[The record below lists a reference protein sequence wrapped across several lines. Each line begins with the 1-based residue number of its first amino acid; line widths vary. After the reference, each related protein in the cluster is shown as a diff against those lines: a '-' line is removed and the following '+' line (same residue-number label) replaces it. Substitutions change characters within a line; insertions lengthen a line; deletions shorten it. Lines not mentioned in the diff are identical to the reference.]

1 MARSKS
7 QPSLITGLDIGSSAI
22 RIAVGQTGVR
32 ADGKKELQII
42 ATAEAP
48 SEGLQKGV
56 IVSIEEAVSSISSA
70 LEQIERMTGIPITN
84 VWIGISGMHILSQK
98 TRGVVAVAKPDGE
111 ISDEDVNRAVDAAK
125 TIAAP
130 LNYEML
136 HLVPRHF
143 SVDGQLGIKD
153 PVGMTGIRLEVE
165 AQAIYGL
172 TSHLK
177 NMTKAVYRT
186 SVGIDAVVLS
196 VLATADA
203 VLNTRQK
210 ELGVLV
216 VDLGGSTTTLLVY
229 EGGNVIHTAVLPIG
243 SDHITNDLALG
254 LQTSIDVAEKVKIQV
269 GSCINKNVSKQD
281 VIDLFDFGN
290 PTHEEVS
297 LLYITEIIHARV
309 SEILERIDKELV
321 SVDQSGMLPAGVIFI
336 GGGSKIGGL
345 VELSKQKLRMN
356 AALGFPLDIRT
367 VTEKANDVSFAP
379 AIGLVKWGSAFSESS
394 ESKRTSSFLSGGP
407 QKFVENVRK
416 VFRFLVP

>member
-1 MARSKS
+1 MVRSKS
-7 QPSLITGLDIGSSAI
+7 QPSLITGLDIGSSAV

-42 ATAEAP
+42 ATAEVP
-48 SEGLQKGV
+48 SEGVQKGV
-56 IVSIEEAVSSISSA
+56 IVSIEEAVSSISNA
-70 LEQIERMTGIPITN
+70 LEHIERMVGIPITN

-111 ISDEDVNRAVDAAK
+111 ISEEDVTRAIEAAK

-143 SVDGQLGIKD
+143 SVDGQIGIKD

-165 AQAIYGL
+165 AQAVYGL

-177 NMTKAVYRT
+177 NVTKAVYRT
-186 SVGIDAVVLS
+186 SVGIDDVVLS

-203 VLNTRQK
+203 VLTSRQK

-254 LQTSIDVAEKVKIQV
+254 LQTSIDVAEKIKIQV
-269 GSCINKNVSKQD
+269 GSCSSKNISKQD
-281 VIDLFDFGN
+281 VVDLADFGN

-297 LLYITEIIHARV
+297 LFYITEIIHARV
-309 SEILERIDKELV
+309 SEILERIDKELA
-321 SVDQSGMLPAGVIFI
+321 SIDRSGLLPAGVVFT

-356 AALGFPLDIRT
+356 ATLGFPLDIRT

-379 AIGLVKWGSAFSESS
+379 SIGLVKWGSAFVDMPEG
-394 ESKRTSSFLSGGP
+394 KRGSFMNGGS
-407 QKFVENVRK
+407 QKVVENLRK
-416 VFRFLVP
+416 IFRFLVP

>member
-7 QPSLITGLDIGSSAI
+7 QPSLITGLDIGSSAV
-22 RIAVGQTGVR
+22 RIAVGQTGMR

-42 ATAEAP
+42 ATAEVP
-48 SEGLQKGV
+48 SEGVQKGV
-56 IVSIEEAVSSISSA
+56 IVSIEEAVSSISNA
-70 LEQIERMTGIPITN
+70 LEHIERMVGIPITN

-98 TRGVVAVAKPDGE
+98 TRGVVAVSKPDGE
-111 ISDEDVNRAVDAAK
+111 ISEEDVTRAIEAAK

-143 SVDGQLGIKD
+143 SVDGQIGIKD

-165 AQAIYGL
+165 AQAVYGL

-177 NMTKAVYRT
+177 NVTKAVYRT
-186 SVGIDAVVLS
+186 SVGIDDVVLS

-203 VLNTRQK
+203 VLTSRQK

-254 LQTSIDVAEKVKIQV
+254 LQTSIDVAEKIKIEV
-269 GSCINKNVSKQD
+269 GSCSAKNVSKQD
-281 VIDLFDFGN
+281 VIDLYDFGN

-297 LLYITEIIHARV
+297 LFYITEIIHARV
-309 SEILERIDKELV
+309 SEILERIDKELA
-321 SVDQSGMLPAGVIFI
+321 SIDRSGLLPAGVVFT

-356 AALGFPLDIRT
+356 ATLGFPLDIRT

-379 AIGLVKWGSAFSESS
+379 SIGLVKWGSAFSDMPEG
-394 ESKRTSSFLSGGP
+394 KRGSMMSGGS
-407 QKFVENVRK
+407 QKVVENLRK
-416 VFRFLVP
+416 IFRFLVP

>member
-1 MARSKS
+1 MSRSKS
-7 QPSLITGLDIGSSAI
+7 QPSLITGLDIGSSAV
-22 RIAVGQTGVR
+22 RIAVGQTGIR

-42 ATAEAP
+42 ATAEVP
-48 SEGLQKGV
+48 SEGVQKGV
-56 IVSIEEAVSSISSA
+56 IVSIEEAVSSVSNA
-70 LEQIERMTGIPITN
+70 LEQIERMVGIPITN

-111 ISDEDVNRAVDAAK
+111 ISEEDVSRAIDAAK

-130 LNYEML
+130 LNYELL

-143 SVDGQLGIKD
+143 SVDGQVGIKD

-165 AQAIYGL
+165 AQAVYGL

-177 NMTKAVYRT
+177 NVTKAVYRT
-186 SVGIDAVVLS
+186 SVSIDDVVLS

-203 VLNTRQK
+203 VLTSRQK
-210 ELGVLV
+210 ELGVLL
-216 VDLGGSTTTLLVY
+216 VDFGGSTTTLLVY

-254 LQTSIDVAEKVKIQV
+254 LQTSIDVAEKIKLQV
-269 GSCINKNVSKQD
+269 GSCSTKNVNKQD
-281 VIDLFDFGN
+281 VIDLYDFGN
-290 PTHEEVS
+290 PTHEEIS
-297 LLYITEIIHARV
+297 LFYITEIINARV

-321 SVDQSGMLPAGVIFI
+321 SIDRSGLLPAGVIFT
-336 GGGSKIGGL
+336 GGGAKIGNL

-356 AALGFPLDIRT
+356 ATLGFPLDIRT
-367 VTEKANDVSFAP
+367 VTEKANDVAFAP
-379 AIGLVKWGSAFSESS
+379 SIGLVKWGSSVSEMP
-394 ESKRTSSFLSGGP
+394 ETKRGSMISGGS
-407 QKFVENVRK
+407 QKVVENLRK

>member
-7 QPSLITGLDIGSSAI
+7 QPSLITGLDIGSSAV
-22 RIAVGQTGVR
+22 RIAVGQTGLR
-32 ADGKKELQII
+32 ADGKQELQII
-42 ATAEAP
+42 ATAEVP
-48 SEGLQKGV
+48 SEGVQKGV
-56 IVSIEEAVSSISSA
+56 IVSIEEAVSSISNA
-70 LEQIERMTGIPITN
+70 LEQIERMVGIPITN

-111 ISDEDVNRAVDAAK
+111 ISEEDVTRAIEAAK

-143 SVDGQLGIKD
+143 SVDGQVGIKD

-165 AQAIYGL
+165 AQAVYGL

-177 NMTKAVYRT
+177 NLTKAVYRT
-186 SVGIDAVVLS
+186 SVGIDDVVLS

-203 VLNTRQK
+203 VLTSRQK
-210 ELGVLV
+210 ELGVLI

-229 EGGNVIHTAVLPIG
+229 EGGNVIHSSVLPIG
-243 SDHITNDLALG
+243 SDHVTNDLALG
-254 LQTSIDVAEKVKIQV
+254 LQTSIDVAEKIKIQV
-269 GSCINKNVSKQD
+269 GSCSTKNISKQD
-281 VIDLFDFGN
+281 VIDLYDFGS
-290 PTHEEVS
+290 PAHEEVS
-297 LLYITEIIHARV
+297 LFYITEIIHARV

-321 SVDQSGMLPAGVIFI
+321 SIERSSLLPAGVIFT

-345 VELSKQKLRMN
+345 IELSKQKLRMN

-379 AIGLVKWGSAFSESS
+379 SIGLVKWGSAFAHMSEN
-394 ESKRTSSFLSGGP
+394 KRGPFLSGGS
-407 QKFVENVRK
+407 QKVVENLRK
-416 VFRFLVP
+416 IFRFLIP

>member
-7 QPSLITGLDIGSSAI
+7 QPSLITGLDIGSSAV
-22 RIAVGQTGVR
+22 RVAVGQTGLR

-42 ATAEAP
+42 ATAEVP
-48 SEGLQKGV
+48 SEGVQKGV
-56 IVSIEEAVSSISSA
+56 IVSIEEAVSSISNA
-70 LEQIERMTGIPITN
+70 LEQIERMVGIPITN

-111 ISDEDVNRAVDAAK
+111 ISEEDVSRAIEAAK

-143 SVDGQLGIKD
+143 SVDGQVGIKD
-153 PVGMTGIRLEVE
+153 PVGMTGIRLEVD
-165 AQAIYGL
+165 AQAVYGL

-177 NMTKAVYRT
+177 NVTKAVYRT
-186 SVGIDAVVLS
+186 SVGIDDVVLS

-203 VLNTRQK
+203 VLTPRQK
-210 ELGVLV
+210 ELGVLI
-216 VDLGGSTTTLLVY
+216 VDFGGSTTTILVY
-229 EGGNVIHTAVLPIG
+229 EGGNVIHTSVLPIG
-243 SDHITNDLALG
+243 SDHVTNDLALG
-254 LQTSIDVAEKVKIQV
+254 LQTSIDVAEKVKVQV
-269 GSCINKNVSKQD
+269 GSCSTKNISKQD
-281 VIDLFDFGN
+281 VIDLYDFGN

-297 LLYITEIIHARV
+297 LFYITEIIHARV

-321 SVDQSGMLPAGVIFI
+321 SIERSSLLPAGVIFT

-345 VELSKQKLRMN
+345 IELSKQKLHMN

-379 AIGLVKWGSAFSESS
+379 SIGLVKWGSAFSDTLEN
-394 ESKRTSSFLSGGP
+394 KRGSFISGGS
-407 QKFVENVRK
+407 QKIVENVRK
-416 VFRFLVP
+416 IFRFLVP

>member
-7 QPSLITGLDIGSSAI
+7 QPSLITGLDIGSSAV
-22 RIAVGQTGVR
+22 RIAVGQSGLR

-42 ATAEAP
+42 ATAEVP
-48 SEGLQKGV
+48 SEGVQKGV

-70 LEQIERMTGIPITN
+70 LEQIERMIGIPITN

-98 TRGVVAVAKPDGE
+98 TRGVVAVSKPDGE
-111 ISDEDVNRAVDAAK
+111 ISEEDVTRAIEAAK

-165 AQAIYGL
+165 AQAVYGL

-177 NMTKAVYRT
+177 NVTKAVYRT
-186 SVGIDAVVLS
+186 SVGIDDVVLS

-203 VLNTRQK
+203 VLTSRQK
-210 ELGVLV
+210 ELGVLI
-216 VDLGGSTTTLLVY
+216 VDFGGSTTTLLVY
-229 EGGNVIHTAVLPIG
+229 EGGNVIHTSVLPIG

-254 LQTSIDVAEKVKIQV
+254 LQTSIDVAEKIKVQV
-269 GSCINKNVSKQD
+269 GSCSAKNVSKQD
-281 VIDLFDFGN
+281 VIDLYDFGN

-297 LLYITEIIHARV
+297 LFYITEIIHARV
-309 SEILERIDKELV
+309 SEILERIDKELA
-321 SVDQSGMLPAGVIFI
+321 SIDRSGLLPAGAVFT
-336 GGGSKIGGL
+336 GGGAKIGDL

-356 AALGFPLDIRT
+356 ATLGFPLDIRT

-379 AIGLVKWGSAFSESS
+379 SIGLVKWGSAFSDMPEG
-394 ESKRTSSFLSGGP
+394 KRGSIMSGGS
-407 QKFVENVRK
+407 QKVVENLRK
-416 VFRFLVP
+416 IFRFLVP

>member
-7 QPSLITGLDIGSSAI
+7 QPSLITGLDIGSSAV
-22 RIAVGQTGVR
+22 RIAVGQMGIR

-42 ATAEAP
+42 ATAEVP
-48 SEGLQKGV
+48 SEGVQKGV
-56 IVSIEEAVSSISSA
+56 IVSIEEAVSSVSNA
-70 LEQIERMTGIPITN
+70 LEQIERMVGVPITN

-111 ISDEDVNRAVDAAK
+111 ISEEDVSRAIDAAK

-130 LNYEML
+130 LNYELL

-143 SVDGQLGIKD
+143 AVDGQVGIKD

-165 AQAIYGL
+165 AQAVYGL

-177 NMTKAVYRT
+177 NVTKSVYRT
-186 SVGIDAVVLS
+186 SVSIDDVVLS

-203 VLNTRQK
+203 VLTPRQK
-210 ELGVLV
+210 ELGVLI
-216 VDLGGSTTTLLVY
+216 VDFGGSTTTLLVY

-254 LQTSIDVAEKVKIQV
+254 LQTSIDVAEKIKIQV
-269 GSCINKNVSKQD
+269 GSCTTKNINKQD
-281 VIDLFDFGN
+281 VVDLFDFGN
-290 PTHEEVS
+290 PTNEEVS
-297 LLYITEIIHARV
+297 LFYITEIINARV
-309 SEILERIDKELV
+309 CEILERIDKELA
-321 SVDQSGMLPAGVIFI
+321 SIERSGLLPAGVIFT

-345 VELSKQKLRMN
+345 VELTKQKLRMN
-356 AALGFPLDIRT
+356 ATLGFPLDIRT
-367 VTEKANDVSFAP
+367 VTEKANDVAFAP
-379 AIGLVKWGSAFSESS
+379 SIGLVKWGSSVGDIP
-394 ESKRTSSFLSGGP
+394 ESKRGNFIAGGS
-407 QKFVENVRK
+407 QKMVEGFRK

>member
-56 IVSIEEAVSSISSA
+56 IVSIEEAVSSISNA

-111 ISDEDVNRAVDAAK
+111 ISEEDVNRAVDAAK

-203 VLNTRQK
+203 VLNARQK

-216 VDLGGSTTTLLVY
+216 VDLGGSTTTILVY

-269 GSCINKNVSKQD
+269 GSCSNKNVSKQD

-321 SVDQSGMLPAGVIFI
+321 TLSQSGLLPAGVIFI

-379 AIGLVKWGSAFSESS
+379 AIGLVKWGSSFSDMPEG
-394 ESKRTSSFLSGGP
+394 KRGSFLSGGS
-407 QKFVENVRK
+407 QKLVENVRK